1 MQKCQ
6 ICSQQYPDRPCQ
18 KCPDFIGG
26 GEMRHELHQP
36 IPVTLEAPD
45 GLKYPAEI
53 LVLNPIELGLRTKAP
68 LQGQYTIRLLDQLML
83 EVRPVVIR
91 GKGDTHPFDIFVV
104 QRAGETS
111 SRLGGEVYRLL
122 TSTTGQFIEEISQQM
137 PDHLKELVR
146 QRLMA
151 EVEKS
156 ELINAMRLGRV
167 LKYER
172 GRFRHLSGQTDMDLP
187 MEEVR
192 SLMHEVVRLG
202 NHRREV
208 IISAEGGRV
217 LDLHGIPFDYQSGGL
232 LAFDI
237 TDIIEKER
245 KIHRQQIQAYREAMA
260 AVTGGRFNLVSREE
274 AKNFIVKERILLHSY
289 LKEPKDIALARL
301 SLKKVLSAIPSSRHY
316 HVLLCFSEAL
326 TNVLK
331 HAVSGEW
338 FAVQLDGRLR
348 LVVKDDGP
356 GIKLADLP
364 KATLMQHYSTK
375 NSLGCGFTLITH
387 YADRLYLHTDAGG
400 TMLAM
405 EFDNSRSGNPPCSQ
419 PEKQ

>member
-1 MQKCQ
+1 
-6 ICSQQYPDRPCQ
+6 
-18 KCPDFIGG
+18 
-26 GEMRHELHQP
+26 MRRELHQP
-36 IPVTLEAPD
+36 VPVTLEAPD

-68 LQGQYTIRLLDQLML
+68 LQGQYVIRLFDQLTL
-83 EVRPVVIR
+83 DVRPVVIR
-91 GKGDTHPFDIFVV
+91 GKGDAHPFDVFVV
-104 QRAGETS
+104 RRAGETS
-111 SRLGGEVYRLL
+111 SRLSGEVYRLL
-122 TSTTGQFIEEISQQM
+122 TSTTGQLIEEISQQM
-137 PDHLKELVR
+137 PGHLKDLVR
-146 QRLMA
+146 QRLVA

-172 GRFRHLSGQTDMDLP
+172 GRFRHLSGQTDLDLP
-187 MEEVR
+187 MEEVQ
-192 SLMHEVVRLG
+192 SLMQEAVRQG
-202 NHRREV
+202 NHRRDV
-208 IISAEGGRV
+208 IISAEDGRV
-217 LDLHGIPFDYQSGGL
+217 LDLHAIPFDYQSGGL

-237 TDIIEKER
+237 TEIIERER

-260 AVTGGRFNLVSREE
+260 AVTGGRFNLVGREE
-274 AKNFIVKERILLHSY
+274 AENFIIEERVLLHFH
-289 LKEPKDIALARL
+289 LKEPKDIAVARL
-301 SLKKVLSAIPSSRHY
+301 MLKKVLSAFPSSRHY
-316 HVLLCFSEAL
+316 HILLCLSEAL

-338 FAVQLDGRLR
+338 FAVQLEGMLR
-348 LVVKDDGP
+348 LVVKDNGP

-400 TMLAM
+400 TILAM
-405 EFDNSRSGNPPCSQ
+405 EFDGSRPESPPHGRPENSKMERGGLVFA
-419 PEKQ
+419 